1 MKDHACPVRRIPG
14 SSIPGPGMSRGVLG
28 TVSELE
34 DALDASNFHSKS
46 GPNSGSA
53 RAARSTGDDMR
64 LATAMEVA
72 LQAVCLCWSTVGCK
86 ANSIHVRE
94 QKLDGNGN
102 GWKFI
107 DCYWHLLNKPMI
119 SKCLDMIW
127 EIAGSPF
134 HVISCLDTLYCAE
147 TMRIRNSSTEPI
159 VPIPRP
165 PDLAESL
172 CHWNDMVGIP
182 NLTISQNQDA
192 TMKTIL
198 QLPGQDVLQW
208 SSQLLRKRWIKP
220 NLPFL
225 SMTWLKCWR
234 DRRNLPVG
242 RVQTNFCTMSCRPIL
257 SR

>member
-1 MKDHACPVRRIPG
+1 
-14 SSIPGPGMSRGVLG
+14 MSRGLTG
-28 TVSELE
+28 
-34 DALDASNFHSKS
+34 HSVWT
-46 GPNSGSA
+46 GGCIQLPQQI
-53 RAARSTGDDMR
+53 RAQQRISQGCPQHRGWHEAGNGHQGG
-64 LATAMEVA
+64 AENAA
-72 LQAVCLCWSTVGCK
+72 CLCWSTVGCK

-107 DCYWHLLNKPMI
+107 DCYWHLLNKPVI

-165 PDLAESL
+165 PDLAEGL

-192 TMKTIL
+192 TMKNHPSTPGTGRTPMVEPAPKEAL
-198 QLPGQDVLQW
+198 DQTQLAVSIHDLVE
-208 SSQLLRKRWIKP
+208 
-220 NLPFL
+220 
-225 SMTWLKCWR
+225 MLK
-234 DRRNLPVG
+234 G
-242 RVQTNFCTMSCRPIL
+242 S
-257 SR
+257 